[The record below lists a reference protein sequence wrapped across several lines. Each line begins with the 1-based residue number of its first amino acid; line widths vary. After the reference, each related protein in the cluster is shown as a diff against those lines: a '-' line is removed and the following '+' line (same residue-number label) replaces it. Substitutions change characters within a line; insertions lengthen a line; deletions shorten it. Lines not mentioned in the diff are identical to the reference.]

1 MTSGSVHATPRGADR
16 RAKRSCC
23 ELRCG
28 RSSVGQRAAPFGIP
42 TWSAVVAGGQG
53 GVGLFADN
61 YAAVVLRDKEFTG
74 SKAQGARK
82 PGRRATTWCEEG
94 MRPKKSPASGKPDAG
109 RKRQGPQALLHYSSV
124 CAGAS
129 AGFSTSGAGVA
140 AALGASALAAATAS
154 LVSSMMAMGAQSPA
168 RGRPSLTTR
177 V

>member
-1 MTSGSVHATPRGADR
+1 MLLRIALREKGLR
-16 RAKRSCC
+16 RAKGCALWNPNMEPGDRGASACSQTIMQ
-23 ELRCG
+23 LSFCG
-28 RSSVGQRAAPFGIP
+28 IRNSREAKRRERESRGEGRQH
-42 TWSAVVAGGQG
+42 
-53 GVGLFADN
+53 GVEA
-61 YAAVVLRDKEFTG
+61 
-74 SKAQGARK
+74 
-82 PGRRATTWCEEG
+82 G